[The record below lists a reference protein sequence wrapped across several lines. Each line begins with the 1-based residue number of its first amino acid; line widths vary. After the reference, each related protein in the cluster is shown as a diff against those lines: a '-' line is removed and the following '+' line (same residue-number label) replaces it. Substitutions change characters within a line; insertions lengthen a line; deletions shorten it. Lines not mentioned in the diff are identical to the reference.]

1 MDRGGYYSGENG
13 DNIAAYNDDN
23 SDIWKILII
32 IAKLSATGRQGC
44 DLWRTQ
50 VIASLPF
57 SLHMSIKCEKIL
69 PALGR

>member
-23 SDIWKILII
+23 SDIWKILLII
-32 IAKLSATGRQGC
+32 DKITATDRQGC

-57 SLHMSIKCEKIL
+57 FYVSIKCEKIL
-69 PALGR
+69 PTLGR

>member
-23 SDIWKILII
+23 SDIWKILLII
-32 IAKLSATGRQGC
+32 DKITATDRQGC

-57 SLHMSIKCEKIL
+57 FLCVYKVRKIL
-69 PALGR
+69 PTLGR

>member
-57 SLHMSIKCEKIL
+57 SLHVSIKYEKIL